1 MQLKVFS
8 TLVFVSLAAA
18 LALPQAPPPDKGTP
32 VRPLPKNLPPP
43 PSSSP
48 PPPPPKTG
56 IPPANTPVPQG
67 PNTHQ
72 GKANDGDKPH
82 VPRADVDPK
91 KELPPF
97 KGLPLPK
104 TDLPP
109 PPKMTDLPPPPPK
122 TGIPPAS
129 SPLPPSPNTH
139 QGKANGDDKS
149 HLPRADVIPPPKKV
163 LPPPPKKVLPPPA
176 KTPVPGPV
184 KAPKV

>member
-8 TLVFVSLAAA
+8 TLIFVSLAAA
-18 LALPQAPPPDKGTP
+18 LAFPQAPPPDKGTP
-32 VRPLPKNLPPP
+32 VLPLPKNILPP

-56 IPPANTPVPQG
+56 LPPANTPVPHG
-67 PNTHQ
+67 PNTQQ
-72 GKANDGDKPH
+72 GKANDG
-82 VPRADVDPK
+82 
-91 KELPPF
+91 
-97 KGLPLPK
+97 
-104 TDLPP
+104 
-109 PPKMTDLPPPPPK
+109 
-122 TGIPPAS
+122 
-129 SPLPPSPNTH
+129 
-139 QGKANGDDKS
+139 DKS